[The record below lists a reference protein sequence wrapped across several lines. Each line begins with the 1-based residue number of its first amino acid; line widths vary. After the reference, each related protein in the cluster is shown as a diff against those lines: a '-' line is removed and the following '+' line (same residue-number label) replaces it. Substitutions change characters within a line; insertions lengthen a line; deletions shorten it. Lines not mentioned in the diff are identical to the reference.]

1 MSFKKVEEKIKRIN
15 VWQTLRFL
23 KVDDERE
30 DENFLKAGKE
40 KDISV

>member
-15 VWQTLRFL
+15 VWQTLHFL